1 MYEGSNPVAVQSG
14 EWLVEA
20 LFALLKENDYSRITV
35 RDICRKADLSRQTF
49 YNFFDTKEDIIRSC
63 LRGRLEPFLTM
74 LGSRKSLSL
83 QDIIRV
89 FDSFQRQN
97 ASLLEL
103 MTDGSPAD
111 ILSDEIM
118 AFLDELL
125 PLAFAPSG
133 RNESRYEYDFLS
145 GALTR
150 VILCWFRDTDRIPP
164 AELTKE
170 ISDMIG
176 GKVFRACGKNR

>member
-14 EWLVEA
+14 EWLIEA
-20 LFALLKENDYSRITV
+20 LFALLKENDYSKITV

-49 YNFFDTKEDIIRSC
+49 YNFFDTKEDIIRCC
-63 LRGRLEPFLTM
+63 LRGRLEPFLQM
-74 LGSRKSLSL
+74 LRTREALSL

-103 MTDGSPAD
+103 LQNGSPAD
-111 ILSDEIM
+111 ILADEIQ

-125 PLAFAPSG
+125 PSAYALSG
-133 RNESRYEYDFLS
+133 RTGNKYEYDFLS

-150 VILCWFRDTDRIPP
+150 VIVCWFHDTDRVPP
-164 AELTKE
+164 AELSKE
-170 ISDMIG
+170 LANLING
-176 GKVFRACGKNR
+176 RAFRSCVKNK